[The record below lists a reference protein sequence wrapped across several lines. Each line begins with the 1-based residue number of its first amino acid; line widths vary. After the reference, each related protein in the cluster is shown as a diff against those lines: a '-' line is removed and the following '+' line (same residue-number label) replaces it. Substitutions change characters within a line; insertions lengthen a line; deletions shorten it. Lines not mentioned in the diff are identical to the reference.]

1 MRLRIFL
8 AVLLLLLGACEQ
20 EKVYHAYVDF
30 EERAWLSAKV
40 PQFTFTIE
48 DTTVAYDVYCN
59 VRNSTQYPY
68 SRIFIQYSL
77 GDTLGRTQDSRLI
90 HTYLFDAKT
99 GAPLGTSG
107 LGDLYDH
114 QILILKNHKFKNAGP
129 HRVRFEQ
136 FMRIDTLTGMISVG
150 LGVEHIKQD

>member
-1 MRLRIFL
+1 MRIRFFL
-8 AVLLLLLGACEQ
+8 AVLPLLLGACEQ

-30 EERAWLSAKV
+30 EDRAWLSEKV
-40 PQFTFTIE
+40 PQFTFSIG

-77 GDTLGRTQDSRLI
+77 GDTLGHTQDGRLI

-99 GAPLGTSG
+99 GEPLGKSG

-114 QILILKNHKFKNAGP
+114 QIPILKNHKFKSTGP

-136 FMRIDTLTGMISVG
+136 YMRTDTLTGIISVG
-150 LGVEHIKQD
+150 LGVEHVKQD